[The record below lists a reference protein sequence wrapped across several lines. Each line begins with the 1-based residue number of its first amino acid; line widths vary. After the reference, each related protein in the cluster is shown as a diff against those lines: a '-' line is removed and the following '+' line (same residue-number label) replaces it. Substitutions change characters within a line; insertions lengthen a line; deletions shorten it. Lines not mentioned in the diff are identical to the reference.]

1 MQNMNRNTI
10 ITGVIALIVGVLI
23 GWFIGQSSGT
33 PKTAMTGEKMVA
45 NIDSAMSD
53 DKSKDG
59 AMMEGDSM
67 KTVDADAA
75 VLVSDQAAGNTVT
88 VASVETSESTWVAIR
103 EGVNGGMGN
112 ILGASRIDAGAS
124 NNIVVDLLRPT
135 MAGNDYYVVLFN
147 DNGDRMFDHK
157 IDMPLSSDGVI
168 ITQTF
173 KALAQ

>member
-10 ITGVIALIVGVLI
+10 ITGVIAFDCRCSYWLVY
-23 GWFIGQSSGT
+23 WSEFWYT
-33 PKTAMTGEKMVA
+33 KTAMTGEKMVA

-59 AMMEGDSM
+59 AMTEGDSM

-103 EGVNGGMGN
+103 EGVKWRHRVTSLVRPELTPEQAI
-112 ILGASRIDAGAS
+112 IL
-124 NNIVVDLLRPT
+124 L
-135 MAGNDYYVVLFN
+135 
-147 DNGDRMFDHK
+147 
-157 IDMPLSSDGVI
+157 
-168 ITQTF
+168 
-173 KALAQ
+173 